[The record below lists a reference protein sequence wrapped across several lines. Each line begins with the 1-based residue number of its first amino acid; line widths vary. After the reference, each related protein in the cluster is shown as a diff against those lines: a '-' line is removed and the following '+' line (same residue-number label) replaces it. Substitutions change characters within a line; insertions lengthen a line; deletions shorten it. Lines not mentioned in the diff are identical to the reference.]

1 MVHDVTSSS
10 HDATKRPADILIGRP
25 FGGTAILFRKSIAD
39 KVHVCHTDVSR
50 ITAIVL
56 DTDMGPLLLA
66 NVYMPTNYGDSE
78 SLELYVDCLSRLHA
92 LIIDTNIAHVIIPGD
107 FNCSVGSRFFE
118 EFSNFALENNLII
131 SDMLRLSDVVTYVSD
146 NFTKS
151 SWIDH
156 VLCSVAL
163 NNLIS
168 DIMCFR

>member
-39 KVHVCHTDVSR
+39 KVRVCHTDVSR

-118 EFSNFALENNLII
+118 EFSNFALENNL
-131 SDMLRLSDVVTYVSD
+131 
-146 NFTKS
+146 
-151 SWIDH
+151 
-156 VLCSVAL
+156 
-163 NNLIS
+163 NLYLI
-168 DIMCFR
+168 CYA